1 MGTTQPSPRGRRRA
15 RLPATFVLAH
25 QLLRHSDIRTTRGY
39 LSAPAWSV
47 LLRGCGKSRKCC
59 TARCR
64 LAARFTITGVMSS
77 CAFNPAPL
85 REAELD
91 QSLDRRCVA
100 ELGHRVPRTPARW
113 LRNEDLRSER
123 FRQRQPRWRKLPS
136 GSVTVPS
143 APFPVIDREDAL
155 FVRQRA
161 SVYGEKEGH
170 PSGGALVA
178 ARYTESRVRSSAAA
192 NPLDVRPGREGLEP
206 GSRAP
211 QAVFETVQEP
221 FERV

>member
-1 MGTTQPSPRGRRRA
+1 ME
-15 RLPATFVLAH
+15 
-25 QLLRHSDIRTTRGY
+25 
-39 LSAPAWSV
+39 
-47 LLRGCGKSRKCC
+47 
-59 TARCR
+59 R
-64 LAARFTITGVMSS
+64 LAQRMRKVEEVLHREMPASSPIHDNRRYVKLRLQSRSPTRSRTRPVARSALRSGTGAS
-77 CAFNPAPL
+77 CTPDTGPL
-85 REAELD
+85 AEK
-91 QSLDRRCVA
+91 R
-100 ELGHRVPRTPARW
+100 
-113 LRNEDLRSER
+113 DLRSER

-178 ARYTESRVRSSAAA
+178 ARYTESRARSSAAA

-221 FERV
+221 FECV